1 MQLRKNTDIKLIQQT
16 MNYKVNKDHSFIKKG
31 GGEGRKAL
39 PDYSKGGYGVP
50 KKGKTTLPD
59 YSVGKG
65 KHDHPHDRING
76 KPGSG
81 LEPDKVAKDETKKK
95 VKSTTKSNPDGSYS
109 ITKSDGKT
117 SATSTYKKE
126 SKDSNVYVNEND
138 QKRTFTT
145 VSNETKDD
153 PAMNINR
160 ASRKGS

>member
-1 MQLRKNTDIKLIQQT
+1 MDFCRTG
-16 MNYKVNKDHSFIKKG
+16 KG
-31 GGEGRKAL
+31 VMK
-39 PDYSKGGYGVP
+39 
-50 KKGKTTLPD
+50 D

-81 LEPDKVAKDETKKK
+81 LEPDKVAKDYGKAKGSKVAKDETKKK

-109 ITKSDGKT
+109 ITKSDGTT

-126 SKDSNVYVNEND
+126 SKNSNVYVNENK
-138 QKRTFTT
+138 QKRTFSA
-145 VSNETKDD
+145 VNNETKDD